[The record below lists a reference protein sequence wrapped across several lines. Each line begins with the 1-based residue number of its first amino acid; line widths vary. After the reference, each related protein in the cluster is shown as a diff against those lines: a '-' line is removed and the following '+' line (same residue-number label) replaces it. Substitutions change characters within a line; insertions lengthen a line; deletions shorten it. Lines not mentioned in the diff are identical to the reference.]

1 MFSAAKNT
9 MQGLHRKKGKK
20 GRKNREANRGEE
32 ARRKV
37 LGKKKKTYFLCPS
50 NCSELE
56 FSFEKSL
63 DSYERMLYGDVTVS
77 SKRVCMGRVEV
88 VQDVEGVV
96 SHVAKEIDE
105 EDEEYVQKGAESI
118 GEEKGIYGA
127 SAASEE
133 EDRRA
138 K

>member
-1 MFSAAKNT
+1 
-9 MQGLHRKKGKK
+9 
-20 GRKNREANRGEE
+20 
-32 ARRKV
+32 
-37 LGKKKKTYFLCPS
+37 
-50 NCSELE
+50 
-56 FSFEKSL
+56 
-63 DSYERMLYGDVTVS
+63 MLYGDVTVS